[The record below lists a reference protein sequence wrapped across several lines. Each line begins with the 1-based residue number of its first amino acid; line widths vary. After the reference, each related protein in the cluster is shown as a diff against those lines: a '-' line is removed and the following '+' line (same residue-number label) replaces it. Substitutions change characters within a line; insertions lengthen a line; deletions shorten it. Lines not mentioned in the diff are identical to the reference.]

1 MNKPHHV
8 SIRLHG
14 IEDRMDVGLDE
25 VRYAYLQLLDTIHF
39 IADPLMSPEEGYP
52 HLVEDLRP
60 PRRPGLV
67 SPGWRSMEAPSS
79 SHLRWDCLPHRVA
92 IKDGRLATWVARD
105 AANYRAPR
113 VVDADHLEYALR
125 DSYGGYR
132 LVDRSGRQ
140 VTVNPKFFKPG
151 RSLRRRLDDLLAGV
165 PVLSCDFDAWYRH
178 YMNAGEQRLERER
191 RQRVVRRAVFLVP
204 LLLVG
209 GYGFSY
215 WLRMADVVDTTV
227 PLGQSVTLSNGTF
240 VRAETYDLSDS
251 DANPRRHAYVLE
263 MCGGRD
269 TRASNASASSQRE
282 MYVDRILFHWDGSDH
297 SVTPSQLVSDAD
309 DDGEWVNVL
318 KEDQCVKRKVA
329 FVTGELSDDA
339 FLELRNSAGDKIA
352 WTIG

>member
-1 MNKPHHV
+1 
-8 SIRLHG
+8 
-14 IEDRMDVGLDE
+14 MDVGLDE

-140 VTVNPKFFKPG
+140 VTVNPKFFKRG

-215 WLRMADVVDTTV
+215 WLRRRWSGHSRPAHRCLD
-227 PLGQSVTLSNGTF
+227 PSALSLAASL
-240 VRAETYDLSDS
+240 R
-251 DANPRRHAYVLE
+251 
-263 MCGGRD
+263 GGRWLVPHLENESSRTPHGCRD
-269 TRASNASASSQRE
+269 RA
-282 MYVDRILFHWDGSDH
+282 L
-297 SVTPSQLVSDAD
+297 
-309 DDGEWVNVL
+309 
-318 KEDQCVKRKVA
+318 
-329 FVTGELSDDA
+329 
-339 FLELRNSAGDKIA
+339 
-352 WTIG
+352 

>member
-1 MNKPHHV
+1 
-8 SIRLHG
+8 
-14 IEDRMDVGLDE
+14 
-25 VRYAYLQLLDTIHF
+25 
-39 IADPLMSPEEGYP
+39 
-52 HLVEDLRP
+52 
-60 PRRPGLV
+60 
-67 SPGWRSMEAPSS
+67 MEAPSS

-140 VTVNPKFFKPG
+140 VTVNPKFFKRG